1 MIIINRKEDERI
13 DRMLRRYKRKH
24 REVKQMKELRRRK
37 YYIKPSVLRRKEII
51 KAIYSLKKVEE
62 MG

>member
-62 MG
+62 IG